1 MKLSLRYLD
10 TCYPDYFQG
19 FGGEVFA
26 VMVDSKTR
34 TAEVLEGLQGAIS
47 AWSGYMPDAQADE
60 IHYEQLHASASALF
74 WDTDKRKTWNKHAGD
89 ECYAYF
95 GVIVESDD

>member
-10 TCYPDYFQG
+10 TCYPDCFQG
-19 FGGEVFA
+19 FGGETFA
-26 VMVDSKTR
+26 VSVDSKTR
-34 TAEVLEGLQGAIS
+34 TAEVLECLHSEIN

-60 IHYEQLHASASALF
+60 IHYEQLHASADELF
-74 WDTDKRKTWNKHAGD
+74 SDADKRKTWSKHAGD
-89 ECYAYF
+89 ETYAYF